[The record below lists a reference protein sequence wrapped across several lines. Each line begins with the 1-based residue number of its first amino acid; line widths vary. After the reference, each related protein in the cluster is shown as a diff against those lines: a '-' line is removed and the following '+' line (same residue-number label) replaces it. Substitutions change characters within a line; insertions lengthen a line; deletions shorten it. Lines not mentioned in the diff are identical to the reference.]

1 MKGIG
6 AAVWYGLPP
15 IVVAGAI
22 FWLSNQSAAEVEA
35 TGVSGI
41 LGTYTG
47 EIVHGLEYLLLGA
60 LVFRGL
66 LAWHRQAVGARE
78 PPARLLALGVTAV
91 AISVVYALSDE
102 FHQSFVPGRASEAKD
117 LMIDALGSA
126 IGAMGYALMR
136 RVLGARLGQ

>member
-1 MKGIG
+1 MKRIG
-6 AAVWYGLPP
+6 ATAWYGLPP

-22 FWLSNQSAAEVEA
+22 FWLSSRSAADVEA

-47 EIVHGLEYLLLGA
+47 EIFHALEYLLLGA
-60 LVFRGL
+60 FVFRGL
-66 LAWHRQAVGARE
+66 LAWHRQVVGSKE
-78 PPARLLALGVTAV
+78 PPARLLVIAVTAV

-102 FHQSFVPGRASEAKD
+102 FHQSFVPGRVSEAKD
-117 LMIDALGSA
+117 LMVDALGSG

-136 RVLGARLGQ
+136 RVLDALPGK